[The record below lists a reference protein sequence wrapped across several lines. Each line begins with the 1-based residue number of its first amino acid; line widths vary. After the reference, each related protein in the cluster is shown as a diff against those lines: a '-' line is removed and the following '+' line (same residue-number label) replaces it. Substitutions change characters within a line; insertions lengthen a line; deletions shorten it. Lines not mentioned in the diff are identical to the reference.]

1 MRVIPTAGFQTDR
14 RLGRVVRLLMN
25 HATVI
30 VSGTKIASEVGV
42 SPSTLWHLVEQLRAL
57 GVDIAGHLGTGYRL
71 KAMPDLLLPEM
82 LAPLIRG
89 TMFSGR
95 VHHYYNIDSTNSVA
109 MDAAK
114 HGAPEGSVFLAEQ
127 QTAGRGRGGNRW
139 HSPRSTGIYCSLVLR
154 PALPPSDVLLLALAA
169 GLAVQAAVEELDPAL
184 APDLKWP
191 NDLLVRGKKFCGILT
206 EMNAE
211 PTRVRHLVVGIGVN
225 VNQTSF
231 PGELETSATSLR
243 MATGSEYSRLQLCA
257 ALLKSLDREYRS
269 LWNSPHDA
277 ILRRFGERS
286 STVRGARVRVEEDGG
301 YQGITAGLDSCGF
314 LQVRTAQGL
323 RTVLAGTV
331 RPE

>member
-1 MRVIPTAGFQTDR
+1 MD
-14 RLGRVVRLLMN
+14 

-42 SPSTLWHLVEQLRAL
+42 SPSTVWHLVEQLRAL

-71 KAMPDLLLPEM
+71 TAIPDLLLPEM

-89 TMFSGR
+89 SIFSGH
-95 VHHYYNIDSTNSVA
+95 VHHYYNIDSTSSVA
-109 MDAAK
+109 MDAARD
-114 HGAPEGSVFLAEQ
+114 GAPEGSVFLAEQ
-127 QTAGRGRGGNRW
+127 QTAGRGRGGHRW

-154 PALPPSDVLLLALAA
+154 PVLPPAEVLLLSLAA

-184 APDLKWP
+184 SPDLKWP

-211 PTRVRHLVVGIGVN
+211 PTRVRHVVVGIGLN

-243 MATGSEYSRLQLCA
+243 MASGTEYSRLELCA

-269 LWNSPHDA
+269 LRNSPHDA
-277 ILRRFGERS
+277 ILGRFSERS
-286 STVRGARVRVEEDGG
+286 STVRGVRVRVEEDGG
-301 YQGITAGLDSCGF
+301 YQGTTEGLDARGF
-314 LQVRTAQGL
+314 LQVRTPQGL
-323 RTVLAGTV
+323 RTVVAGTV

>member
-1 MRVIPTAGFQTDR
+1 MD
-14 RLGRVVRLLMN
+14 

-42 SPSTLWHLVEQLRAL
+42 SPSTVWHLVEQLRAL

-71 KAMPDLLLPEM
+71 TAIPDLLLPEM

-89 TMFSGR
+89 TIFSGH
-95 VHHYYNIDSTNSVA
+95 VHHYYNIDSTSLVA
-109 MDAAK
+109 MDAARD
-114 HGAPEGSVFLAEQ
+114 GAPEGSVFLAEQ
-127 QTAGRGRGGNRW
+127 QTAGRGRGGHQW

-154 PALPPSDVLLLALAA
+154 PPMPPAEVLLLTLAA

-184 APDLKWP
+184 SPDLKWP

-211 PTRVRHLVVGIGVN
+211 PTRVRHVVVGIGLN

-243 MATGSEYSRLQLCA
+243 MASGTEYSRLELCA

-269 LWNSPHDA
+269 LRNSPPDA
-277 ILRRFGERS
+277 ILGRFSERS
-286 STVRGARVRVEEDGG
+286 STVQGVRVRVEEDGG
-301 YQGITAGLDSCGF
+301 YQGTTEGLDARGF
-314 LQVRTAQGL
+314 LQVRTPQGL
-323 RTVLAGTV
+323 RRVVAGSV

>member
-1 MRVIPTAGFQTDR
+1 MD
-14 RLGRVVRLLMN
+14 

-42 SPSTLWHLVEQLRAL
+42 SPSTVWHLIEQLRAL

-71 KAMPDLLLPEM
+71 KTIPDLLLPEM

-89 TMFSGR
+89 TLFSGH
-95 VHHYYNIDSTNSVA
+95 VHHYYNIDSTSSVA
-109 MDAAK
+109 MDAARD
-114 HGAPEGSVFLAEQ
+114 GAPEGSVFLAEQ
-127 QTAGRGRGGNRW
+127 QTAGRGRAGNQW

-154 PALPPSDVLLLALAA
+154 PMMPPAEVLLLSLAA
-169 GLAVQAAVEELDPAL
+169 GLAVQAAVEELDPGL
-184 APDLKWP
+184 SPDLKWP

-211 PTRVRHLVVGIGVN
+211 PTRVRHVVVGIGLN

-243 MATGSEYSRLQLCA
+243 MATGTEYSRLELCA

-269 LWNSPHDA
+269 LRNSPHDA
-277 ILRRFGERS
+277 ILRRFSERS
-286 STVRGARVRVEEDGG
+286 STVRGVRVRVEEDDG
-301 YQGITAGLDSCGF
+301 YQGITQGLDSRGF
-314 LQVRTAQGL
+314 LQVRTPQGL